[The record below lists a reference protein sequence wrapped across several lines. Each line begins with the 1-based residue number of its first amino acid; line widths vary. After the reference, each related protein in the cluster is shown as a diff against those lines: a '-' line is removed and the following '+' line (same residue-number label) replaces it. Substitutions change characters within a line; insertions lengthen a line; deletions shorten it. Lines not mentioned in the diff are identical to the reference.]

1 MIARITALASALPAE
16 HVEEASLGAVAIV
29 DDDPSVRRA
38 LARLIG
44 AYSFQPRTYSSAR
57 EFLDSLNNGPPAC
70 LLLDLQMDDMTGLEL
85 LHRLVGL
92 GVKIPTI
99 VVTAQDEP
107 GMRHRCRL
115 AGATAFLVKPVTG
128 DPLLEAIE
136 AAMGTPPDEVPLHP

>member
-1 MIARITALASALPAE
+1 MIVRIPALASALPAD
-16 HVEEASLGAVAIV
+16 HLEEASLGAVAIV

-44 AYSFQPRTYSSAR
+44 AYSFEPRPYSSAR
-57 EFLDSLNNGPPAC
+57 EFLDSLNNGAPAC
-70 LLLDLQMDDMTGLEL
+70 LLVDLQMDDMTGLEL
-85 LHRLVGL
+85 LHRLAGL
-92 GVKIPTI
+92 GLKIPTI

-107 GMRHRCRL
+107 GMRHRCSL

-136 AAMGTPPDEVPLHP
+136 AAIGAPPHDVQLHP

>member
-1 MIARITALASALPAE
+1 MTTRIHVLAQAVPADPL
-16 HVEEASLGAVAIV
+16 EEALLGHVAIV

-44 AYSFQPRTYSSAR
+44 AYAFKPRTYASAR
-57 EFLDSLNNGPPAC
+57 EFLDSLASGTPAC
-70 LLLDLQMDDMTGLEL
+70 LLVDLQMDDMTGLEL

-92 GVKIPTI
+92 GLKIPTI

-136 AAMGTPPDEVPLHP
+136 AAMGTPPDDIQLHP